1 MLSVLLLIVFHSYQ
15 RAAAFSYGATPVRGV
30 NIGGWLVLE
39 PWITRE
45 YLHDDVV
52 VVRASSDTLSSLR
65 IPECRPIS
73 WYSR

>member
-1 MLSVLLLIVFHSYQ
+1 MLSVPLLIVFHSYQ
-15 RAAAFSYGATPVRGV
+15 RAAAFSYGVTPVRGV

-45 YLHDDVV
+45 YLHDVV
-52 VVRASSDTLSSLR
+52 ARASSDVLSSLN